1 METYL
6 EKCVFRFNNSIVFGV
21 GLPMESSILFGRC
34 LRLPLLP
41 FFVVVSLLRWLQMRR
56 LLTIKSETLFSII
69 VPRPLVPDACKLLRV
84 FETRALPCDVWC
96 VLCIEFIY
104 LFIFSK
110 III

>member
-1 METYL
+1 MEAYF

-34 LRLPLLP
+34 RRLPLLP

-84 FETRALPCDVWC
+84 FEIRALPCDV
-96 VLCIEFIY
+96 
-104 LFIFSK
+104 
-110 III
+110 